1 MHAVGLGTTNRRS
14 AGAIAILLGV
24 LFVLPARAPLLSSS
38 IRDTVAKLLPY
49 NAGQAIFNSA
59 KTAAVLSPRLGLA
72 VFALYAAAVLR
83 HRHHPRPPPRL
94 LTLRPFEH
102 RSR

>member
-1 MHAVGLGTTNRRS
+1 MTTRSASVEVHAVGLGTTNRRS

-24 LFVLPARAPLLSSS
+24 PFVLPALAPLLSSS

-59 KTAAVLSPRLGLA
+59 KSTSVLSPRLGLA
-72 VFALYAAAVLR
+72 VFALYAAAVFAVGTILVR
-83 HRHHPRPPPRL
+83 HRDA
-94 LTLRPFEH
+94 
-102 RSR
+102 